1 MAARGRYGSVSLLYL
16 SSHLS
21 RTITIAYQCS
31 HTDKN
36 SYSLRVMNS
45 KELTYH
51 NIIQNQLAGL
61 YDHMT
66 NNLLAWLPEN
76 DYIDEKDFTDNQRES
91 IASVLAIEEEWIL
104 DPEMRAQV
112 TLISWEESDD
122 S

>member
-1 MAARGRYGSVSLLYL
+1 
-16 SSHLS
+16 
-21 RTITIAYQCS
+21 
-31 HTDKN
+31 
-36 SYSLRVMNS
+36 MNS

-76 DYIDEKDFTDNQRES
+76 DYIDEKDFTDKQRES
-91 IASVLAIEEEWIL
+91 IASVLAIEEEWML